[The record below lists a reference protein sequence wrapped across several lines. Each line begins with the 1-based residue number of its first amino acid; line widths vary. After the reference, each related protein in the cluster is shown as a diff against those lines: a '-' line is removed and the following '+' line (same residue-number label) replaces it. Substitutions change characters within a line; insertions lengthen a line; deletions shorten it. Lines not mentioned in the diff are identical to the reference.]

1 MVPNESPTR
10 RTAAAGSARAELGG
24 VIIGGLAAVV
34 NNKSQLDRIQQYLD
48 DAKAK
53 LPSFQQARNSIPG
66 K

>member
-1 MVPNESPTR
+1 V
-10 RTAAAGSARAELGG
+10 TALIGLILGG

-53 LPSFQQARNSIPG
+53 LPRSRQVRNSVPV